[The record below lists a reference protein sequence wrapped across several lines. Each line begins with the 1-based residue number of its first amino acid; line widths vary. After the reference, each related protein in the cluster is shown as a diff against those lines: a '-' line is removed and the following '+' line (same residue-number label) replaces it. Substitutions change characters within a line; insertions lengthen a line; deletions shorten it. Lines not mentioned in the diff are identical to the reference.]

1 MKNSRR
7 DFIKKTAMTGVA
19 SYLGGLGF
27 SASSYR
33 RIIGANDRVNVG
45 VIGFSDRHKDAH
57 MPSFMNLYKELN
69 FDVIAVSDIWKKRRE
84 EGVALWKEKL
94 GHGITACVNNEA
106 LYDIK
111 DVDAVFISTADFQHA
126 THCIDAVKAGR
137 DAYTEKPLA

>member
-33 RIIGANDRVNVG
+33 RIIGANDRINVG
-45 VIGFSDRHKDAH
+45 VIGFSDRHKDTH

-84 EGVALWKEKL
+84 EGVAQWKDKMQHDIV
-94 GHGITACVNNEA
+94 GCRNNEE
-106 LYDIK
+106 LYDK
-111 DVDAVFISTADFQHA
+111 KLVD
-126 THCIDAVKAGR
+126 
-137 DAYTEKPLA
+137 